1 MTDSLKIAILAA
13 ATLGLVAC
21 GGDTL
26 TAENEEA
33 VPVKLA
39 SFDDVTPEQWAALGS
54 RRLFFGHQS
63 VGRNMLAG
71 VRAILEENPSIQLT
85 LANADNPGQ
94 IEGPALIEA
103 NIGRNREPATKADAF
118 ESALESG
125 FGSEP
130 GAVAMY
136 KYCYID
142 MQPGTDP
149 DELFDDYVLRTEA
162 IKARYPDLTLVH
174 ITLPLV
180 VTPTGPMEAIKNFL
194 GQETQTKL
202 NIKRNHFNQRMREKY
217 GDTDPLFD
225 LAAIESL
232 KSDGT
237 RSHTVY
243 RGQKVYRMAPE
254 WTSDGGHLNEAGQRR
269 VAEQFLAFLA
279 TLPDRADL
287 AREAAAARASE

>member
-1 MTDSLKIAILAA
+1 MTDTLKFTLLAA
-13 ATLGLVAC
+13 GALALAAC
-21 GGDTL
+21 GGETL
-26 TAENEEA
+26 SAENEEA

-39 SFDDVTPEQWAALGS
+39 SFDDVTPEQWAALSS

-71 VRAILEENPSIQLT
+71 VRTILEENPAIRLT
-85 LANADNPGQ
+85 LANAENPGEV
-94 IEGPALIEA
+94 EGPALIEA
-103 NIGRNREPATKADAF
+103 NIGRNRQPATKADAF
-118 ESALESG
+118 ESVLETG

-142 MQPGTDP
+142 IQPETDP
-149 DELFDDYVLRTEA
+149 DELFEDYVSRTEA
-162 IKARYPDLTLVH
+162 IEARYPDLTLVH

-180 VTPTGPMEAIKNFL
+180 VTPTGPMESINNFL
-194 GQETQTKL
+194 GRDTQTKL
-202 NIKRNHFNQRMREKY
+202 NLKRNHFNERMRAKY
-217 GDTDPLFD
+217 GGTDPLFD

-269 VAEQFLAFLA
+269 VAEQFLSFLA
-279 TLPDRADL
+279 TLPDRSSA
-287 AREAAAARASE
+287 AAGAAAAGSE